1 MKKIQ
6 EKCKE
11 YTEDIQRIYEEV
23 LKGNHKKYTR
33 DIQNILWVFLKFC
46 MQTNKKAS

>member
-23 LKGNHKKYTR
+23 LKEKYKKTQKTYK
-33 DIQNILWVFLKFC
+33 IYYEF
-46 MQTNKKAS
+46 S